1 MRKIKIKARAKVNFT
16 LDVSGKKD
24 GYHELKTLV
33 ASVSLSDDVIIK
45 KRKDDLISLKVIG
58 RAGCSAGENNA
69 FKAGKLFKKTF
80 NTKGFDIVLKKRIP
94 IGSGLGGSSADAAGV
109 LSGLKTLFG
118 LSDDMTALANALGS
132 DTAYMLRGGFAV
144 LEGRGEKITP
154 IESKEK
160 FYFLLL
166 KADGS
171 VITKDA
177 YSKFD
182 ETGVS
187 EPEKTPKAAD
197 ALKNGDISEFLG
209 SLKNDLYN
217 PATAI
222 LPEIEE
228 NLETLSS
235 VAPSVMSGSGA
246 TTFAV
251 FTDEKSRDL
260 AYKFLKKQLK
270 GKLIK
275 AETV

>member
-1 MRKIKIKARAKVNFT
+1 MRKIRLKARAKVNIT

-33 ASVSLSDDVIIK
+33 ASVSLSDEVKIK

-94 IGSGLGGSSADAAGV
+94 IGGGLGGSSADAAGV

-118 LSDDMTALANALGS
+118 LSDDMTELANELGS

-144 LEGRGEKITP
+144 LEGRGEKIEP
-154 IESKEK
+154 IAVDKK
-160 FYFLLL
+160 FYLLL
-166 KADGS
+166 CTAQGS
-171 VITKDA
+171 VMTKDA
-177 YSKFD
+177 YGKFD
-182 ETGVS
+182 EIGAS
-187 EPEKTPKAAD
+187 GSEKTPKAAD
-197 ALKNGDISEFLG
+197 ALKKGDVAEFLNG
-209 SLKNDLYN
+209 LKNDLYL
-217 PATAI
+217 PSTEI
-222 LPEIEE
+222 LPEIKR
-228 NLETLSS
+228 NLEILSS
-235 VAPSVMSGSGA
+235 VAPAVMSGSGS

-251 FTDEKSRDL
+251 FTDEKARDSS
-260 AYKFLKKQLK
+260 YKLLKKKLK

-275 AETV
+275 AETI